1 MVSAKTD
8 QKIMSESK
16 NCPLD
21 IHQLF
26 KSVFLNGTDLNG
38 IDLNGIDLIGIYS
51 TGIGLLK
58 VDLIRRSQ

>member
-26 KSVFLNGTDLNG
+26 NSVFLT
-38 IDLNGIDLIGIYS
+38 GIYS
-51 TGIGLLK
+51 IGIGLSK